1 MEGGDLSDSIN
12 RSYEVSEHDVQQMMA
27 PIFHAVLYL
36 HSNGIMHRDLKP
48 ENFLLSDPDLH
59 FGVMKIADFGL
70 ACMDET
76 STVVA
81 GTPCYIAPEILSNQ
95 PYDKRCDLWSLGVI
109 LFLLLS
115 GELPF

>member
-48 ENFLLSDPDLH
+48 ENFLLSDQDLN

-81 GTPCYIAPEILSNQ
+81 GTPCYIAPEILSNKS
-95 PYDKRCDLWSLGVI
+95 YDKRCDLWSLGVI